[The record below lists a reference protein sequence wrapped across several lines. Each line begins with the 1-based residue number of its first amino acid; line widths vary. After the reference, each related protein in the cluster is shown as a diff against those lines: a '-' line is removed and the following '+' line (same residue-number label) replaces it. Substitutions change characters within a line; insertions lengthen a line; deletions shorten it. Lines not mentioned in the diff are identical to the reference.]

1 MHPLADAPL
10 GGGPRRQV
18 IFSVKGMIMAMNF
31 CLHGSARTVEEAMT
45 RAKRAEELGFEAIF
59 FADSQMNNVDPF
71 QAMAICAANTKTIR
85 FGTAV
90 TNIVYR
96 DPSIVANSFASLNE
110 ISGGRAIV
118 GMGTGDG
125 PVYSLGR
132 TATKL
137 VDFERGLRI
146 IRDLLHDRGVDVP
159 KSRERAGGNVKLKA
173 GKRPVPIFIS
183 AEGPKTLRV
192 AGRTCDG
199 VILGTGFDLDV
210 LEWAEARVTEGAKE
224 AGRAAAEI
232 DLMPAGMI
240 VVEENGDAARKR
252 VRSRMANRAH
262 HNFRFTMETVPE
274 KEVAGVK
281 KFMDAF
287 DISIPIEERVDPELV
302 TNFLLERFTIAG
314 TPQECIDKVK
324 RLEAVGIRR
333 ILLTPP
339 NAIYDDVMETW
350 GKRVIDK
357 Y

>member
-1 MHPLADAPL
+1 
-10 GGGPRRQV
+10 
-18 IFSVKGMIMAMNF
+18 
-31 CLHGSARTVEEAMT
+31 LHGSARTISEAVA

-71 QAMAICAANTKTIR
+71 QAMAMCAVNTKKIR

-96 DPSIVANSFASLNE
+96 DPSIVANSFATLNE
-110 ISGGRAIV
+110 ISEGRAII
-118 GMGTGDG
+118 GLGTGDG

-137 VDFERGLRI
+137 VDFEKGLRL

-159 KSRERAGGNVKLKA
+159 KGKERAGGNVKLKA
-173 GKRPVPIFIS
+173 GRRPVPVYIS

-192 AGRTCDG
+192 AGRACDG

-210 LEWAEARVTEGAKE
+210 LEWAEVRMGEGAKE
-224 AGRAAAEI
+224 AGRSPSEI

-240 VVEENGDAARKR
+240 VVHDDGDLARRR

-274 KEVAGVK
+274 KEVAGVQ
-281 KFMDAF
+281 KFMAVF
-287 DISIPIEERVDPELV
+287 DISKPIEERVDPDLV
-302 TNFLLERFTIAG
+302 TDYLLERFTIAG
-314 TPQECIDKVK
+314 TPEECIAKVK
-324 RLEAVGIRR
+324 RLEAEGIRR

-339 NAIYDDVMETW
+339 NAIYDEVMEAW
-350 GKRVIDK
+350 GKRVIGK

>member
-1 MHPLADAPL
+1 
-10 GGGPRRQV
+10 
-18 IFSVKGMIMAMNF
+18 MAMNF
-31 CLHGSARTVEEAMT
+31 CLHGSARTVQEAVA

-71 QAMAICAANTKTIR
+71 QAMAMCAANTKTIR

-90 TNIVYR
+90 TNVVYR
-96 DPSIVANSFASLNE
+96 DPSIIANSFATLNE
-110 ISGGRAIV
+110 ISSGRAIV

-137 VDFERGLRI
+137 VEFEKGLRL
-146 IRDLLHDRGVDVP
+146 IRDLLHDRGVQVP
-159 KSRERAGGNVKLKA
+159 NSRERAGGNVKLNA

-199 VILGTGFDLDV
+199 IILGTGFDLDV
-210 LEWAEARVTEGAKE
+210 LEWAEARVAEGARE
-224 AGRAAAEI
+224 AGRAPSEI
-232 DLMPAGMI
+232 ELMPAGMI
-240 VVEENGDAARKR
+240 VVDDDGDLARKR

-274 KEVAGVK
+274 NEVAGVR
-281 KFMDAF
+281 KFMEAF
-287 DISIPIEERVDPELV
+287 DISKPIEERVDPELV
-302 TNFLLERFTIAG
+302 TNYLLERFTIAG
-314 TPQECIDKVK
+314 TPQECIAKVK
-324 RLEAVGIRR
+324 RLEAAGIRR

-339 NAIYDDVMETW
+339 NVIYDEVMEAW
-350 GKRVIDK
+350 GERVIGK